1 MTQLPRYETPDDK
14 GLVFNPNAY
23 VHHKQEVDQML
34 DMFSDETE
42 VARYVFRGAT
52 SASQKLYTSS
62 QRLWLGHELFRREAN
77 HVSFMNGLIG
87 QARRDLSETINR
99 YFAQIGLDPN
109 NGFSMLSY
117 MQHFGAP
124 TPFLDFTEDP
134 FVALWFASQERV
146 ASATD
151 NELDQYFSLYSIPR
165 GVSKALNGPLKATY
179 EKWKTDGGEEYAQKA
194 VSSYH
199 AGFYQ
204 GSVLVIAD
212 QELDDILG
220 KSAKRVWNNLN
231 IVNQRGLFIFNGSP
245 DVPLMEEILRIE
257 ELLPSH
263 PVMNKVSNFFK
274 GVNIHRNLSEYVRM
288 RLSQRTPAITRDYLF
303 PDPWKIM
310 ERSVRAAMIP
320 Q

>member
-1 MTQLPRYETPDDK
+1 MTRLPRYESKADK
-14 GLVFNPNAY
+14 GLVFKPNEY
-23 VHHKQEVDQML
+23 VHRKEDVDRL
-34 DMFSDETE
+34 FDMFSDTDE
-42 VARYVFRGAT
+42 VKRYVFRGAT

-62 QRLWLGHELFRREAN
+62 QRLWLGHELFKREDD
-77 HVSFMNGLIG
+77 HVAFNGRLIW
-87 QARRDLSETINR
+87 QARQDQAETINR

-117 MQHFGAP
+117 MQHYNAP

-146 ASATD
+146 ASAAD
-151 NELDQYFSLYSIPR
+151 NELDLYFSLYSVPR

-179 EKWKTDGGEEYAQKA
+179 EKWKTDGGEDYAQKA

-245 DVPLMEEILRIE
+245 DVPLMEEILRLE
-257 ELLPSH
+257 ELLPSN
-263 PVMNKVSNFFK
+263 PAKNKVSDFFK

-303 PDPWKIM
+303 PDPGKIM